1 MKIIDKDT
9 ELRIHGHDPLGPIL
23 KPSNKVIEFG
33 TFIEDLQIDKKPFQ
47 LGPSTK
53 KESITN
59 AINFFNKHF
68 KLHKIPYKNELR
80 CDIDKFVLKH
90 IPGIKIPLKIHNIA
104 RNIHPFNLPVR
115 YTGETMIECMVVENV
130 TYIATDYFI
139 DNMKLSFKEI
149 ILPPQITE
157 LTSSSYVHEVTHTQL
172 AHIKGIIKD
181 YYNSEILSI
190 FLEIL
195 SIYETQEKLLPLQD
209 AMRLTELYQ
218 ELYTLEEYSKG
229 VSTFNQDDL
238 IDSTKY
244 TTSIIKAYHLF
255 IEYYYGTPSL
265 KKYILECIQNIFDGN
280 LQLEELLDEF
290 EISIDSTISHPKL
303 IKYFTRS

>member
-1 MKIIDKDT
+1 MKIIDKET

-23 KPSNKVIEFG
+23 KPSSKIIDFG
-33 TFIEDLQIDKKPFQ
+33 TFIENLEIDKKPFQ
-47 LGPSTK
+47 LRPSTK
-53 KESITN
+53 QEAITN
-59 AINFFNKHF
+59 AINFFNTHF
-68 KLHKIPYKNELR
+68 KLHKIPYKSELR
-80 CDIDKFVLKH
+80 CDIDKFILRH
-90 IPGIKIPLKIHNIA
+90 LPGIKIPLQIHNIA

-195 SIYETQEKLLPLQD
+195 SIYETQEYLLPLQD
-209 AMRLTELYQ
+209 AMRLTELYH
-218 ELYTLEEYSKG
+218 ELYTLEEHSKG
-229 VSTFNQDDL
+229 VSTYKEDDL

-255 IEYYYGTPSL
+255 VEYYYGSPAL
-265 KKYILECIQNIFDGN
+265 KKYILESIQNILDGN
-280 LQLEELLDEF
+280 ISLEELLDEF
-290 EISIDSTISHPKL
+290 EITIHSSIDNPKL
-303 IKYFTRS
+303 TKYFKR

>member
-9 ELRIHGHDPLGPIL
+9 ELRIHGHDSLGPIL
-23 KPSNKVIEFG
+23 RPNAKIIDFA
-33 TFIEDLQIDKKPFQ
+33 TFIEEMEIDKRSYY

-53 KESITN
+53 KESISE
-59 AINFFNKHF
+59 AINFFNRHF

-90 IPGIKIPLKIHNIA
+90 LPGIKIPLKIHNVA

-149 ILPPQITE
+149 ILPPQVTQ
-157 LTSSSYVHEVTHTQL
+157 LTASSYVHEVTHTQL
-172 AHIKGIIKD
+172 AHVKGIIKD
-181 YYNSEILSI
+181 YYNSEVLSI

-195 SIYETQEKLLPLQD
+195 CVSENSDRLLSLQD

-218 ELYTLEEYSKG
+218 ELYTLEENSKG
-229 VSTFNQDDL
+229 VSTFSKDDL

-244 TTSIIKAYHLF
+244 TTSILKAYHLF
-255 IEYYYGTPSL
+255 VEYYYGTPAL
-265 KKYILECIQNIFDGN
+265 KKYILTTIQNIFDGN

-290 EISIDSTISHPKL
+290 EITIDNAVDNPKL
-303 IKYFTRS
+303 TRYFLR